1 MNNIILKDLLEVI
14 SEWDIVKIYIEKEH
28 KFQYLTTASPRDILE
43 DDEEYLLDS
52 DLRVTGV
59 SIMFDTERGQ
69 VLEIIV
75 KEIGNESKR
84 LATFH

>member
-14 SEWDIVKIYIEKEH
+14 SELDIVKIYIERNH
-28 KFQYLTTASPRDILE
+28 KSEGFQYLTTASPRDILE
-43 DDEEYLLDS
+43 DEEEEYLLDS

-59 SIMFDTERGQ
+59 SMMYDDNYWQQ

-75 KEIGNESKR
+75 KEIPNESE
-84 LATFH
+84 

>member
-14 SEWDIVKIYIEKEH
+14 SELDIVKIYIERKH
-28 KFQYLTTASPRDILE
+28 KSEGFQYLTTASPRYILE
-43 DDEEYLLDS
+43 NEYEEYLLDS

-59 SIMFDTERGQ
+59 SMMYDNDYQGQ

-75 KEIGNESKR
+75 KEIPNESE
-84 LATFH
+84 